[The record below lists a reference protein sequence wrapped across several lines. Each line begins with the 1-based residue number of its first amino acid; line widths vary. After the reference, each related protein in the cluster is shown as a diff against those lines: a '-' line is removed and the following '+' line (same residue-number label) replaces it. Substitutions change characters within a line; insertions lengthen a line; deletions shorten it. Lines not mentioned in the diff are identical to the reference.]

1 MTVSSPDALAA
12 CTSPTAL
19 LVGVV
24 LVLLRLHLQAYALDL
39 LRLDSEPL
47 QELFTGLLIAAEP
60 AEARA
65 VWMLSAAVDAEY
77 HVRPSKFRCAR
88 VNLDLLMP
96 WPSFAEEWAMFPALR
111 RWLAR

>member
-1 MTVSSPDALAA
+1 M
-12 CTSPTAL
+12 
-19 LVGVV
+19 
-24 LVLLRLHLQAYALDL
+24 VLLRLHLQAYALDL
-39 LRLDSEPL
+39 LRFNSESL

-65 VWMLSAAVDAEY
+65 VRVLLAAINAEY
-77 HVRPSKFRCAR
+77 HVRPSGFCCAR

>member
-1 MTVSSPDALAA
+1 MTVSSPSASGA

-39 LRLDSEPL
+39 LRFNSEPL
-47 QELFTGLLIAAEP
+47 QELFAGLLIAAEP

-65 VWMLSAAVDAEY
+65 VRMLLTAVDAEY
-77 HVRPSKFRCAR
+77 HVRPSEFCCAR

-96 WPSFAEEWAMFPALR
+96 WPSFAEEWAMFPAPR